1 MDLYARCRPRHGLA
15 GLTENALAMSENTAV
30 LKFPATRDGAKPEEP
45 VPSRTFAW
53 AAGLMFLGTITL
65 TWIYLQGN
73 HSLSAAPSG
82 GWLAAQAQTEL
93 VGRFNRILWRAL
105 WVSAVSGIAGLGFLS
120 FGLVRWR
127 RAWKSSLESFREQ
140 SLQWRVKALGF
151 ERQLSETRDLIETT
165 SKSESKARSE
175 LTELTQKHAELRAEL
190 DKRKRSEKTLSA
202 QRQSLE
208 SSKTV
213 LEVHVQARTVELQ
226 KMQRRYELILNS
238 AGEGIC
244 GFDLDGKTT
253 FVNPA
258 VARMTGRKIEE
269 LLGRTADELFRPQN
283 AEDKDSGEQI
293 FHRQDQTPFVVEF
306 VRTRIEEEGRHTG
319 SVLIFKDI
327 TERKRSEE
335 TLSQKAAELTR
346 SNAELEQFAFV
357 ASHDLQEPLRKI
369 QAFGDRLK
377 MKCETTMAADARDY
391 LDRMQKASARMR
403 TLIDDLLAFSRVIRS
418 GEPFAQVDL
427 AHIAREVVGDLELR
441 LEKTGGRVELGE
453 LPTIE
458 ADATQMRQLLLNLIG
473 NALKFQTPGTQPLVK
488 VSGRNL
494 TSGSGELFWEI
505 KVEDNG
511 IGFEEQYAEKIF
523 AVFQRLHGR
532 DEFEGTGIGLAVC
545 RRITD
550 RHGGHIVAKS
560 QPGKGATFII
570 TLPARQ
576 SH

>member
-1 MDLYARCRPRHGLA
+1 
-15 GLTENALAMSENTAV
+15 MSENTAV
-30 LKFPATRDGAKPEEP
+30 LKFPATRDGSKPEEP

-73 HSLSAAPSG
+73 HSLSAPPSA
-82 GWLAAQAQTEL
+82 GWLAVEQAQTEL
-93 VGRFNRILWRAL
+93 VARFNRILWRAL

-120 FGLVRWR
+120 YGLVRWR
-127 RAWKSSLESFREQ
+127 RAWKNSLENSREQ
-140 SLQWRVKALGF
+140 FLQWRAKAVGF
-151 ERQLSETRDLIETT
+151 ERQLSETRDLVETS
-165 SKSESKARSE
+165 SKSESKARTE
-175 LTELTQKHAELRAEL
+175 LTELTQKHAQLQAEL
-190 DKRKRSEKTLSA
+190 DQRKRSEKTLSA

-213 LEVHVQARTVELQ
+213 LEMHVQARTVELQ
-226 KMQRRYELILNS
+226 KMQRRYELILNA

-244 GFDLDGKTT
+244 GFDLEGKTT

-258 VARMTGRKIEE
+258 VARMTGWKVEE
-269 LLGRTADELFRPQN
+269 LLGRTADELFQPKVG
-283 AEDKDSGEQI
+283 KDEESGEQT

-335 TLSQKAAELTR
+335 TLAQKAAELTR

-377 MKCETTMAADARDY
+377 MKCESAIAEDARDY

-418 GEPFAQVDL
+418 GEPFARADL
-427 AHIAREVVGDLELR
+427 GQIAREVVGDLELR
-441 LEKTGGRVELGE
+441 LEKTGGRVEIGE
-453 LPTIE
+453 LPTID
-458 ADATQMRQLLLNLIG
+458 ADATQMRQLLLNLVG
-473 NALKFQTPGTQPLVK
+473 NALKFQASGTQPLVK
-488 VSGRNL
+488 VSSSSF

-550 RHGGHIVAKS
+550 RHGGQIVAKS